1 MTTIHTIGHGNRPL
15 EEFMARL
22 REAGIGRLVD
32 VRAFPGSR
40 RHPHFARQAL
50 EKALPQAGMEYLWE
64 GSALGGRRRPAPDSA
79 NTALRNASFRAYAD
93 HMMGAEYQAAL
104 ARLIAHSN
112 ERGTAIMCA
121 ERLPWHCHRH
131 LISDSLVARGVTVLH
146 IVSEAPPRA
155 QRPDNSWMMHGVPLR
170 SQRGEA
176 WCGGWPAA
184 VGDHGGSLLRT
195 LSPVRPG
202 IDRRWTAWTW
212 LPVEAVA
219 PGEDISQGGQVV
231 VGTGGADGEVGD
243 AVGDVLF
250 PDRQRLRERAAGRVG
265 R

>member
-15 EEFMARL
+15 EEFIARL

-40 RHPHFARQAL
+40 RHPHFSRQAL
-50 EKALPQAGMEYLWE
+50 EKTLPQAGMEYVWE

-104 ARLIAHSN
+104 ARLIAHAN

-131 LISDSLVARGVTVLH
+131 LISDSLVARGVAVLH

-155 QRPDNSWMMHGVPLR
+155 HAMSPLARVEGAALVYDRGSVPALDLDA
-170 SQRGEA
+170 QAPARGKRK
-176 WCGGWPAA
+176 
-184 VGDHGGSLLRT
+184 ST
-195 LSPVRPG
+195 S
-202 IDRRWTAWTW
+202 
-212 LPVEAVA
+212 
-219 PGEDISQGGQVV
+219 
-231 VGTGGADGEVGD
+231 
-243 AVGDVLF
+243 
-250 PDRQRLRERAAGRVG
+250 
-265 R
+265 